1 MDVDNMNLSN
11 SFFEQLVKAY
21 ANDLFRYAFWLSK
34 DRDVAEDLVQE
45 TFSRAWKSIDNL
57 NDEKAAKAWL
67 ITILRRENA
76 RRFEK
81 YQPELVDVE
90 TELMADNAQYEPE
103 QKLEK
108 QGLYQAILSL
118 EPKFKEPLI
127 LQIQWG
133 FNGEE
138 IAEQLGLK
146 LATVNTRLFR
156 ARQQLKKMLAQPER
170 IQRSD
175 RVTLK

>member
-1 MDVDNMNLSN
+1 MIPSN

-45 TFSRAWKSIDNL
+45 TFSRAWKSIDKL
-57 NDEKAAKAWL
+57 KDENAAKAWL

-81 YQPELVDVE
+81 YQPDLVEVE
-90 TELMADNAQYEPE
+90 DALMADKVQYEPD
-103 QKLEK
+103 EK
-108 QGLYQAILSL
+108 MERQLLYQAILSL
-118 EPKFKEPLI
+118 EPQFKEPLL
-127 LQIQWG
+127 LQVQWG
-133 FNGEE
+133 FSGEE
-138 IAEQLGLK
+138 IAEQLDLK

-156 ARQQLKKMLAQPER
+156 ARQLLKKMLTQPESAKR
-170 IQRSD
+170 LIG
-175 RVTLK
+175 